1 MQDPKNLLNIKIL
14 KHFVVA
20 RSGDI
25 VAAHEYLTDAID
37 LSANWRGSKVQS
49 RYYCETMLNR

>member
-1 MQDPKNLLNIKIL
+1 MQDPKNLLNIKSL

-20 RSGDI
+20 SGGDI
-25 VAAHEYLTDAID
+25 VAAHEYLTDAIH
-37 LSANWRGSKVQS
+37 LSTNWRGSKVQS